1 MRRAQTCRCH
11 RHQQPT
17 PQHLLL
23 MPQLV
28 KLLLRQR
35 LMPQRL
41 QRLHLHLQQSNQF
54 KSV

>member
-1 MRRAQTCRCH
+1 
-11 RHQQPT
+11 
-17 PQHLLL
+17 

-41 QRLHLHLQQSNQF
+41 HPRHLLQSNQF